1 MNKLK
6 IIGFDADDTLWE
18 NGLYFRQAEQ
28 QFASLLSDYIDPDS
42 LHAKL
47 YAVEMKNMPCY
58 GYGAMAYTL
67 SLIETALD
75 VTQSAPDSSKGL
87 NRNKIDTGI
96 IERILGLGREILSH
110 PIELLPDVANILPV
124 LQARYRLIIVTKG
137 DILDQERK
145 LSKSGLLP
153 YFHHIEIVSE
163 KNEFNYRDL
172 LRRLDVMPSDF
183 LMVGN
188 SLKFDVLPVLNI
200 GGQAVHVP
208 AASIWAHEQCEK
220 PSQPYYEISRLG
232 ELLTV
237 LA

>member
-28 QFASLLSDYIDPDS
+28 EFAVLLRNYIDPDS

-47 YAVEMKNMPCY
+47 YAVEMKNMPTY

-67 SLIETALD
+67 SLIETALN
-75 VTQSAPDSSKGL
+75 VTQSALEAKNHKKLTFHPLSPDSPQSALDLSIRMSRGKV
-87 NRNKIDTGI
+87 DSGI

-110 PIELLPDVANILPV
+110 PIELLPDVESILPV

-153 YFHHIEIVSE
+153 YFHHIEIV
-163 KNEFNYRDL
+163 
-172 LRRLDVMPSDF
+172 
-183 LMVGN
+183 
-188 SLKFDVLPVLNI
+188 
-200 GGQAVHVP
+200 
-208 AASIWAHEQCEK
+208 
-220 PSQPYYEISRLG
+220 
-232 ELLTV
+232 
-237 LA
+237 

>member
-1 MNKLK
+1 MSKLK

-28 QFASLLSDYIDPDS
+28 EFAVLLRHYIDPDS

-47 YAVEMKNMPCY
+47 YAVEMKNMPTY

-75 VTQSAPDSSKGL
+75 VTQSDLDPE
-87 NRNKIDTGI
+87 I
-96 IERILGLGREILSH
+96 IERILGLGRDILTH
-110 PIELLPDVANILPV
+110 PVELLPDVENVLPV
-124 LQARYRLIIVTKG
+124 LQSRYRLIIVTKG

-145 LSKSGLLP
+145 LGKSGLLP

-163 KNEFNYRDL
+163 KHEDNYRDL
-172 LRRLDVMPSDF
+172 LRRLDIEPAEFM
-183 LMVGN
+183 MVGN
-188 SLKFDVLPVLNI
+188 SLKSDVLPVLNI

-208 AASIWAHEQCEK
+208 AASIWEHEQCEK
-220 PSQPYYEISRLG
+220 PPMPYYEIDRLG
-232 ELLTV
+232 KLLSV
-237 LA
+237 LI

>member
-18 NGLYFRQAEQ
+18 NGLYFRKAEQ
-28 QFASLLSDYIDPDS
+28 EFALMLRNFIDPDS
-42 LHAKL
+42 LHARL
-47 YAVEMKNMPCY
+47 YAVEMKNMPTY

-75 VTQSAPDSSKGL
+75 VIHSAPNSSKALSQG
-87 NRNKIDTGI
+87 KIDSGI
-96 IERILGLGREILSH
+96 IERILGLGRGILSH
-110 PIELLPDVANILPV
+110 PIELLPDVESILPV
-124 LQARYRLIIVTKG
+124 LQARYRLIIITKG

-163 KNEFNYRDL
+163 KHEENYRDL
-172 LRRLDVMPSDF
+172 LRRLDVAPAEFM
-183 LMVGN
+183 MVGN
-188 SLKFDVLPVLNI
+188 SLKSDVLPVLNI

-208 AASIWAHEQCEK
+208 AASIWEH
-220 PSQPYYEISRLG
+220 
-232 ELLTV
+232 
-237 LA
+237 

>member
-28 QFASLLSDYIDPDS
+28 EFAVLLRNYIDPDS
-42 LHAKL
+42 LHTQL
-47 YAVEMKNMPCY
+47 YAVEMKNMPTY

-75 VTQSAPDSSKGL
+75 VIWSRGKVDS
-87 NRNKIDTGI
+87 GI

-110 PIELLPDVANILPV
+110 PIELLPDVESILPV

-163 KNEFNYRDL
+163 KHEDNYREL
-172 LRRLDVMPSDF
+172 LRRLDVAPQDF
-183 LMVGN
+183 MMVGN
-188 SLKFDVLPVLNI
+188 SLKSDVLPVLNI

-208 AASIWAHEQCEK
+208 AASIWEHEQCEK
-220 PSQPYYEISRLG
+220 PSLPYYEISRLG
-232 ELLTV
+232 ELLNV
-237 LA
+237 LP